1 LKRLILFY
9 LQLIGEIITV
19 NNCSS
24 VFNASWLDWIAFE
37 GYCTLHVARSET
49 LTPSSLSWQING
61 LSM

>member
-9 LQLIGEIITV
+9 LQLIKEIITV

-24 VFNASWLDWIAFE
+24 MFNASWLNRLWRI
-37 GYCTLHVARSET
+37 LHVARSET